1 VWRFCR
7 DGYRESSEGEDF
19 SGEAIVLTFEPFEL
33 RKTLDLRALILD
45 DDIPESDETFILQL
59 KLLETSGELGSS
71 GAILGDKASATVTII
86 SDDSANEVPIISEMP
101 DLALLEHAD
110 PLVVSFTVE
119 DGDTAPNLLRLKVLN
134 SNEILLP
141 GLETRMVAAE
151 GQVSTWE
158 IPLRLALNQFGVSQI
173 TVQVSDGSQTV
184 ESAFRVTVTAR
195 NDAPQISGIPIL
207 VRAVQERVVVPFKV
221 TDDQTSVGDLFTFI
235 STNQLEYLSQGHV
248 MVAGSGAARELIL
261 NPKLSAEGWGVF
273 SLVVVDAGGLSA
285 THDFEVDFGGAP
297 PEPELPE
304 LRLDTSDP
312 ANMILSWE
320 GDFELLFTE
329 DLLKG
334 FEPVA
339 AAKSPYPLST
349 GEQGFY
355 RLEAR

>member
-1 VWRFCR
+1 
-7 DGYRESSEGEDF
+7 
-19 SGEAIVLTFEPFEL
+19 
-33 RKTLDLRALILD
+33 
-45 DDIPESDETFILQL
+45 
-59 KLLETSGELGSS
+59 
-71 GAILGDKASATVTII
+71 
-86 SDDSANEVPIISEMP
+86 
-101 DLALLEHAD
+101 
-110 PLVVSFTVE
+110 
-119 DGDTAPNLLRLKVLN
+119 
-134 SNEILLP
+134 
-141 GLETRMVAAE
+141 MVAAE